1 MSISLRGA
9 LFVPAALW
17 ALLCTSCSESDAIST
32 PPASPTSQPTGGSAD
47 ASEMAPLPD
56 KVTIDSP
63 SDPVV
68 LMEIVEDYSEEV
80 ANRFVAFAYEL
91 KRRDF
96 DAAREW
102 IAPEFAGQSLFAD
115 YESETADMPLDA
127 SRETFAFESAP
138 VQGKTAWLDS
148 IKDGIGAWEHVDAVV
163 FKVKGAEFQRGRPLW
178 GKVRFKLSFLGSA
191 IGGGPEAVT
200 VWTWARVEK
209 RRGKWTMTGLE
220 LTSRKTERRDA
231 PLFTEVSSSTGLGH
245 AGVRFGKQGN
255 TLFAWQ
261 GVAGGDVNGDGL
273 WDLFLTSQ
281 SRNFLYL
288 AQPNGGFEESADA
301 WGVRKPAGGTSSLFL
316 DFDNDGDQD
325 LFVADEGWLGP
336 NGQTQGNPLR
346 LFVNKGD
353 KYEEQGAS
361 LGFTGM
367 MPAYTLT
374 ALDYDMDGFV
384 DVFVCNYGVQ
394 NKENN
399 NDWLN
404 ATNGGKNAL
413 FRNEGGKGFTD
424 VAAAAGLDDGRWTY
438 ASAAADFDGDGDTD
452 LNVVNDYGENSLLE
466 NQGDGTFADRS
477 EEWGIGD
484 RGNGMGTMWGD
495 FNSDGRLD
503 LYVANMSSTAGN
515 RILKRMES
523 QDSDVVQGLFKMAAG
538 NSIFVQKEDGTFEA
552 QASSMGGVGASWAW
566 CPLTFDMDLDGH
578 LDVYN
583 CSGYVTGDSA
593 EDT

>member
-1 MSISLRGA
+1 
-9 LFVPAALW
+9 
-17 ALLCTSCSESDAIST
+17 
-32 PPASPTSQPTGGSAD
+32 
-47 ASEMAPLPD
+47 MAPLPD
-56 KVTIDSP
+56 KVTIDTP

-68 LMEIVEDYSEEV
+68 LMDIVEDYSEEV

-127 SRETFAFESAP
+127 SRETFAFEKAP

-288 AQPNGGFEESADA
+288 AQPDGGFEESADA

-325 LFVADEGWLGP
+325 LFVADEGWQGP

-361 LGFTGM
+361 LG
-367 MPAYTLT
+367 
-374 ALDYDMDGFV
+374 
-384 DVFVCNYGVQ
+384 
-394 NKENN
+394 
-399 NDWLN
+399 
-404 ATNGGKNAL
+404 
-413 FRNEGGKGFTD
+413 
-424 VAAAAGLDDGRWTY
+424 
-438 ASAAADFDGDGDTD
+438 
-452 LNVVNDYGENSLLE
+452 
-466 NQGDGTFADRS
+466 
-477 EEWGIGD
+477 
-484 RGNGMGTMWGD
+484 
-495 FNSDGRLD
+495 
-503 LYVANMSSTAGN
+503 
-515 RILKRMES
+515 
-523 QDSDVVQGLFKMAAG
+523 
-538 NSIFVQKEDGTFEA
+538 
-552 QASSMGGVGASWAW
+552 
-566 CPLTFDMDLDGH
+566 
-578 LDVYN
+578 
-583 CSGYVTGDSA
+583 
-593 EDT
+593 